1 LIQFILNFCIFHPQV
16 CFVVNRRDRH
26 HSIGYRAISRLT
38 DACGHFIAGLAQ
50 AVQMRGPRDLLGNL
64 DDVATRRRGWKII
77 SAVAEWCAWPSP
89 DGNHSSI
96 LSAACMSVVGDQ
108 QQCSNRSEDFR
119 SAFRSQHRFYA
130 CTP

>member
-1 LIQFILNFCIFHPQV
+1 VNSPIDSIYLKFCIFHPQV

-96 LSAACMSVVGDQ
+96 PSAACMSVVGPWLCENSKTLRRD
-108 QQCSNRSEDFR
+108 RP
-119 SAFRSQHRFYA
+119 AA
-130 CTP
+130 ML